1 MVAHGQSF
9 MKPWW
14 KLWNGKNIVPLAL
27 ALEVYLSPAASAAA
41 VAAVF
46 ELQTTAA
53 TATAATSSNEEPA
66 QANRPSLVHRME

>member
-14 KLWNGKNIVPLAL
+14 KLWNGKSIVPLAL
-27 ALEVYLSPAASAAA
+27 ALLAAASVAA

-46 ELQTTAA
+46 EMQTAVA
-53 TATAATSSNEEPA
+53 
-66 QANRPSLVHRME
+66 